1 MAEKNYK
8 IHNGITVTEQVLADI
23 AGLAATDVEGVAC
36 LNGGLTRETVA
47 KAGAAKVN
55 KAARVIG
62 NEDGS
67 VTAQLIIV
75 VDYEHSI
82 VKVSEQV
89 QEKVKDTLED
99 MTDLTVKAV
108 DVKVSN
114 VSMK

>member
-1 MAEKNYK
+1 M
-8 IHNGITVTEQVLADI
+8 
-23 AGLAATDVEGVAC
+23 
-36 LNGGLTRETVA
+36 
-47 KAGAAKVN
+47 N
-55 KAARVIG
+55 KAVRVIG